1 MACVSVCYMYRARI
15 GFKKVKKV
23 ILFGQRC
30 KAREP
35 ADLLFVRGFISKT
48 GVLRQYTS
56 RVALYIELCR
66 LPRLH
71 LSRFFSSRP

>member
-30 KAREP
+30 KARNRRICCSFGV
-35 ADLLFVRGFISKT
+35 LFQKRGFCGST
-48 GVLRQYTS
+48 
-56 RVALYIELCR
+56 
-66 LPRLH
+66 LH
-71 LSRFFSSRP
+71 A